1 MDIETTRR
9 QNLLILLEW
18 AGSAAALAQMAST
31 APAYISHIKT
41 GKRELGG
48 DLAARMEAAIGL
60 APGAMSR
67 QGGLAQ
73 LQASYQMAA
82 RDAAPYSSS
91 SRDSPRANFALV
103 RRSTARVSAGNGDP
117 EPELQWSDEDPEPY
131 RIGLLRQIG
140 VDADRLA
147 VVTAVGDSMEPR
159 IFEGDSVLVDTT
171 NQAISDGHVYVV
183 WYAGAC
189 RVKRLYR
196 TPGDGIL
203 IRSDNTHRYPDLLVE
218 GEHASTVR
226 VIGRVLHV
234 SGRNGL

>member
-18 AGSAAALAQMAST
+18 AGSAAALAQMAGT

-48 DLAARMEAAIGL
+48 DLAARIEASVGL

-67 QGGLAQ
+67 QGGLDQ
-73 LQASYQMAA
+73 LKASHQMAA
-82 RDAAPYSSS
+82 RDAVPYSSS
-91 SRDSPRANFALV
+91 NRDAQRAHFALV
-103 RRSTARVSAGNGDP
+103 RRSAARVAAGNGDP
-117 EPELQWSDEDPEPY
+117 EPELQWSDDDPEPY

-159 IFEGDSVLVDTT
+159 IFAGDSVLVDTT
-171 NQAISDGHVYVV
+171 TQVISDGHVYVV

-196 TPGDGIL
+196 TPGGGIL
-203 IRSDNTHRYPDLLVE
+203 IRSDNTARYPDLLVE
-218 GEHASTVR
+218 GDQASSVR
-226 VIGRVLHV
+226 VIGRVVHV
-234 SGRNGL
+234 SGRDGL